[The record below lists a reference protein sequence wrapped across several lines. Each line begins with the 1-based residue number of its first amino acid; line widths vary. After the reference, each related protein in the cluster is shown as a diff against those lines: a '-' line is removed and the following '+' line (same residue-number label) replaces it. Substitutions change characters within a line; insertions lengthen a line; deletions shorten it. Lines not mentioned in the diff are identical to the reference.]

1 MKKHQFNE
9 RAVLRKCG
17 VLILLALFAISC
29 SNEIAFYVSSDGN
42 NENRGT
48 RSKPFATIDRAIAE
62 AGKVMAN
69 NKTINIYLREG
80 IFQLKDPLEFNEQN
94 SGDEKYPIT
103 IQAYGKEKVSITG
116 GPYFPVSVLE
126 PVSEKEILER
136 ILSPEARKK
145 IRKLN
150 LKKLGIVDYGIVKHT
165 GFSRAIRP
173 AGLELFFNDKAMQLA
188 AYPADRYLKIK
199 KVIDAG
205 SKPRDGDYSD
215 RGGVFTYNDSR
226 PSLWCNPNNLWVQG
240 MFGTVWADDK
250 LKVADIDT
258 LKKQITTEKPH
269 LYGITG
275 GHFRFINILEEIK
288 NPGDYFVDYENG
300 VAYLIPYS
308 DEDNDRI
315 FVSIMEEPLVAI
327 EGANNIIFKNICFEN
342 SRGMGAYVERGK
354 GNTFINCT
362 FRNFGTYAVSIGKG
376 IAPFD
381 TLRHEKIGNPV
392 SRRIGSF
399 KQHQYA
405 DPTYNR
411 QGGKKNGLISC
422 AIYNTGAGGVSLGG
436 GDIKTLTPAGNFVEN
451 CNIYKTNRRYQ
462 TYAPCIDLS
471 GVGNKIINNKLHDA
485 THSAIIFYGN
495 DHLIE
500 GNEIYRVL
508 LESDDGGGIYTG
520 RDVTTYGTV
529 IRNNFFYK
537 IGSSNPLYHHG
548 YWHGIYLDD
557 FPGGIVVENNVFYD
571 ILAGVLVGGRD
582 IICNN
587 NIFINCDRPVII
599 QTRPASEIH
608 KKRLLNVNP
617 KEGIWKERFPSLS
630 DALENNWGKYVGTT
644 AMHNISVGTE
654 KPCVIIDRVD
664 SAFLNVTD
672 NFDFKNDEKQKLF
685 VDPDNMDFALKKD
698 ALIFQLDSVFKP
710 IDFSRF
716 RK

>member
-9 RAVLRKCG
+9 RAILRKCG
-17 VLILLALFAISC
+17 ILIFLALFTISC
-29 SNEIAFYVSSDGN
+29 SNEINYYVSPDGN
-42 NENRGT
+42 DENIGT
-48 RSKPFATIDRAIAE
+48 QSKPFATIDRAIVE
-62 AGKVMAN
+62 TGKVTAN
-69 NKTINIYLREG
+69 NKAVNIYLREG
-80 IFQLKDPLEFNEQN
+80 IFQLKETLEFNEQIT
-94 SGDEKYPIT
+94 GYKDYPIT

-126 PVSEKEILER
+126 PVNEKEILKR
-136 ILSPEARKK
+136 ILSSEARKK

-150 LKKLGIVDYGIVKHT
+150 LKKLEIADYGTIKHT

-188 AYPADRYLKIK
+188 AYPADRYIKIE
-199 KVIDAG
+199 KVIDKG
-205 SKPRDGDYSD
+205 SKPRDDDFSD
-215 RGGVFTYNDSR
+215 RGGVFTYDVSR
-226 PSLWCNPNNLWVQG
+226 PSLWCKPSNLWVQG

-275 GHFRFINILEEIK
+275 GHFRFINILDEIK

-300 VAYLIPYS
+300 VVYLIPYS
-308 DEDNDRI
+308 DEKSDRI
-315 FVSIMEEPLVAI
+315 FVSLMEEPLVVL
-327 EGANNIIFKNICFEN
+327 EGANYIIFKSICFEN
-342 SRGMGAYVERGK
+342 SRGMGAYLECGEE
-354 GNTFINCT
+354 NIFINCT
-362 FRNFGTYAVSIGKG
+362 FRNFGTYAISIGKG
-376 IAPFD
+376 IASFD
-381 TLRHEKIGNPV
+381 TIRHEKTGKPV
-392 SRRIGSF
+392 SRRIGSL

-411 QGGKKNGLISC
+411 QGGNKNGLISC
-422 AIYNTGAGGVSLGG
+422 TIYNTGAGGVSLGG

-537 IGSSNPLYHHG
+537 IGSPNPLYHHG

-571 ILAGVLVGGRD
+571 ILAGILVSGRD
-582 IICNN
+582 VICNN

-599 QTRPASEIH
+599 QTRPPSETH
-608 KKRLLNVNP
+608 KKRLLNINP

-630 DALENNWGKYVGTT
+630 DALENNWGKFVGTT
-644 AMHNISVGTE
+644 ATNNISVGTE

-664 SAFLNVTD
+664 STFLTVRD
-672 NFDFKNDEKQKLF
+672 NFDFKDDEIQKLF
-685 VDPDNMDFALKKD
+685 VDPDNMDFTLKKD